1 MGRPED
7 CLLNDLIEPIAFGH
21 KCVIQL
27 IRLLLPSHVDTAQAA
42 DYLREKV
49 GQHEKVTEWVV
60 VRPEA

>member
-27 IRLLLPSHVDTAQAA
+27 IRLLLPSHVDTAHAA

-49 GQHEKVTEWVV
+49 GQHDKVTEWGV
-60 VRPEA
+60 VRLEA